1 MRVAISRKNQNPY
14 FENGFR
20 NLPKLECNWSS
31 EVVEKE
37 DKEEDKKSQKLKN
50 VDRMRQIAIRFW

>member
-1 MRVAISRKNQNPY
+1 
-14 FENGFR
+14 
-20 NLPKLECNWSS
+20 
-31 EVVEKE
+31 VEKE